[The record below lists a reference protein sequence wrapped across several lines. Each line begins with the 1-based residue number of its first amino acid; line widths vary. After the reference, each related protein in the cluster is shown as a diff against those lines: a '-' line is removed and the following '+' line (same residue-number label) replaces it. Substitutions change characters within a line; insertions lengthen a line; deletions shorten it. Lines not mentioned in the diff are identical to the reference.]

1 MQPTPGSEAANAEVA
16 ADLASTPAAP
26 EAERNE
32 AQQETQANP
41 VEIDE
46 PRKRGWRFWRRR
58 V

>member
-1 MQPTPGSEAANAEVA
+1 MQPTPGTEAANAEVA
-16 ADLASTPAAP
+16 ADLAATPAEP
-26 EAERNE
+26 ESARTE
-32 AQQETQANP
+32 AQQQSQSNP